1 MRVAIL
7 GRTRSLLAAA
17 KLIVAHGHD
26 VPVVWTCPHAPDY
39 DVTADD
45 FEQFAKS
52 IDAAFFND
60 VNINNDGPIEL
71 LRSFECDIALS
82 VNWLTIMRQPVI
94 ESFPFGILN
103 AHAGDLPR
111 FRGNACPNWAI
122 INNEPH
128 VGLCIIQ
135 MSPEL
140 DAGPVVLRETFE
152 LGQGVYV
159 GEVIAWLEDR
169 MPPMLVQAAEGLFSG
184 DLEGTPQPTDPAL
197 SLRAYPRRPSD
208 CLIDWRQDA
217 EQIHRLVR
225 AVSSPYHGAF
235 TTLEGARKVTIWRA
249 DVEPPDQPF
258 LAIPGQVCR
267 RTEKGPVIACGQG
280 MLCLTDVEVEGEPD
294 SHAAKAEIARSL
306 RNRLI

>member
-1 MRVAIL
+1 MRLAVL
-7 GRTRSLLAAA
+7 GRTRNLLAAA
-17 KLIVAHGHD
+17 KLAVARGHD
-26 VPVVWTCPHAPDY
+26 VPVVWTCPHEPDY

-45 FEQFAKS
+45 FEQLATS
-52 IDAAFFND
+52 IGAAFHND
-60 VNINNDGPIEL
+60 VKVNNDDRVKL
-71 LRSFECDIALS
+71 LRGFDCDIALS
-82 VNWLTIMRQPVI
+82 VNWLTVIRQPVI

-122 INNEPH
+122 INDEPH
-128 VGLCIIQ
+128 VGLCIIR

-152 LGQGVYV
+152 LGQDIYV
-159 GEVIAWLEDR
+159 GDVMDWLEDR
-169 MPPMLVQAAEGLFSG
+169 TPSMLVDAAEGLFAG
-184 DLEGTPQPTDPAL
+184 DLEGTPQPADPTL

-208 CLIDWRQDA
+208 GLIDWRQDA
-217 EQIHRLVR
+217 EEIHRLVR

-235 TTLEGARKVTIWRA
+235 TTLEGARKVTVWRA
-249 DVEPPDQPF
+249 EVEPVDQPF

-267 RTEKGPVIACGQG
+267 RGKKGPVIACGQG
-280 MLCLTDVEVEGEPD
+280 MLCLTEVEVEGGLKGE
-294 SHAAKAEIARSL
+294 AAKAEIARSL